1 MGIQIWF
8 SETWNLEG
16 LWKDWKRKSERGL
29 DLRWLTE
36 WLIDQRPKSYYLI
49 FLRSYFRW
57 ILGFLSFW
65 SMDLHFLIA
74 QFAFCFFLAAF
85 CVFLFCYL
93 SPTFFTM
100 NLLYKI
106 CLVLIISM
114 IFFFRNVGW
123 WWWHKLNCWSEC
135 FEGAIW
141 GCDLKVGNLENDELG
156 HIFFFFFSDLSSFG
170 F

>member
-1 MGIQIWF
+1 MRIQIWF
-8 SETWNLEG
+8 SETWNFEG
-16 LWKDWKRKSERGL
+16 RWKDWKRKSERGL

-49 FLRSYFRW
+49 FLRIYFRW
-57 ILGFLSFW
+57 ILGCLSFW

-156 HIFFFFFSDLSSFG
+156 HFFFSRFAKFWVLVQ
-170 F
+170 